1 MLTAHMAIVSPTS
14 LASHETVMDVAAAVQ
29 RQIERDFSPVW
40 GMSATVQPFS
50 RLDQVPAGYWPI
62 VLRDDLPGPNALGL
76 HLDDNG
82 QPLSLIQAS
91 NVWSLTASHEALEML
106 ADPYGNRM
114 IPGGSLL
121 PGQGIAEYLVEVA
134 DPVQS
139 VANAYSVNGILVSD
153 FVTPEY
159 FQHPAPVAGASYSFT
174 GAVQR
179 PRDVADGGSVTWREP
194 RSGHW
199 WQATRA
205 PGQLEFTDLGI
216 IQGGAVGLRRRVDTR
231 SAAAHDLFFGVPPDS
246 PYLGAAKERYA
257 SVLSAASVTAHAW
270 TRQIERLVSKGSRS
284 TVRPLPLYGIKPPST
299 NLDLRRGASKG
310 SAPSGTKVTKSQR
323 PVR

>member
-1 MLTAHMAIVSPTS
+1 MLTAHIAIVSQTS
-14 LASHETVMDVAAAVQ
+14 LASHETVMDVAGAVQ
-29 RQIERDFSPVW
+29 RQIERDFSPMW
-40 GMSATVQPFS
+40 GVSATVEPMS

-62 VLRDDLPGPNALGL
+62 VLRDDLPGPNVLGL

-106 ADPYGNRM
+106 ADPYGNRL
-114 IPGGSLL
+114 IPGGSLR
-121 PGQGIAEYLVEVA
+121 PGQGIADFLVEVA

-194 RSGHW
+194 HSGHW

-205 PGQLEFTDLGI
+205 SGQLEFTDLGI
-216 IQGGAVGLRRRVDTR
+216 IQGGAVGLRRGVDTKSTPR
-231 SAAAHDLFFGVPPDS
+231 ELFYGVPPDS
-246 PYLGAAKERYA
+246 PYLDAAKERFA
-257 SVLSAASVTAHAW
+257 SELSAASVQAHAW
-270 TRQIERLVSKGSRS
+270 SRQIDRIVSTGPRS
-284 TVRPLPLYGIKPPST
+284 IVHPLPLYGIRPPS
-299 NLDLRRGASKG
+299 DKAALRRGGSKN

-323 PVR
+323 PTQ